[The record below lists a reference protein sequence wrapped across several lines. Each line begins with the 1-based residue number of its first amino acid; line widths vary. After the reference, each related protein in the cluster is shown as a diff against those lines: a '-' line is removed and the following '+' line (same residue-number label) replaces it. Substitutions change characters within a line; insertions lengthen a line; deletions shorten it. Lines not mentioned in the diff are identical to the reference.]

1 MEVKTTK
8 SSDVST
14 PPSPSPSAV
23 RMMMVINNSRIIASV
38 MRAAS
43 IALFLALVIQ
53 LLLRVIPSGPGK
65 EIVKIFDGGR
75 LAAGVGLFILDLFLD
90 RALRRCPVCRARI
103 TTRTEE
109 KRRWLECDTQL
120 WDYWD
125 E

>member
-1 MEVKTTK
+1 
-8 SSDVST
+8 
-14 PPSPSPSAV
+14 
-23 RMMMVINNSRIIASV
+23 MMMVINNSRIIAGV

-120 WDYWD
+120 WDCWD